1 MSSAASRMV
10 KARCFLI
17 MNITATLDIMIGTWM
32 GSCNAL
38 YSDRISLK
46 PTCV

>member
-10 KARCFLI
+10 KARCLLI
-17 MNITATLDIMIGTWM
+17 MNITAALDIMIGAWM

-38 YSDRISLK
+38 YSDGICIK
-46 PTCV
+46 PT